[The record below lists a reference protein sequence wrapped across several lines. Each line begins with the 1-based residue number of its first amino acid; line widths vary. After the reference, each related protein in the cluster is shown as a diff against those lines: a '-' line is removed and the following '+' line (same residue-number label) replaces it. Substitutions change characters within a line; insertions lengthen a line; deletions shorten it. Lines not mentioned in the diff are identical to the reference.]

1 MVMELLPGG
10 ELYDRIIDA
19 DVPMTEKKA
28 SELVFKI
35 IKALVHCHDQN
46 IIHRDLKPEN
56 IVFDQYNE
64 PKLVDFGLAIQ
75 NNSKEHTWMDSVGSP
90 YYMAPEM
97 LYGKYGKEVDVWSM
111 GVIIF

>member
-1 MVMELLPGG
+1 MELLPGG

-19 DVPMTEKKA
+19 DVLMTEKKA

-56 IVFDQYNE
+56 IVFD
-64 PKLVDFGLAIQ
+64 
-75 NNSKEHTWMDSVGSP
+75 
-90 YYMAPEM
+90 
-97 LYGKYGKEVDVWSM
+97 
-111 GVIIF
+111 